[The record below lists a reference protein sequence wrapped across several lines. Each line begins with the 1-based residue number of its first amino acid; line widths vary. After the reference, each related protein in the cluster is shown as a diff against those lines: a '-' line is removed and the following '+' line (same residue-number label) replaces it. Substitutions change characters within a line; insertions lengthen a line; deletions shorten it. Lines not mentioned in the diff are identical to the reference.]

1 MEIIATITE
10 SDVYKESD
18 PAPKESYGPLRKTSR
33 VALFDEHS
41 NVALHYY
48 STNGGYFMI
57 GGGVEDGESIED
69 ALIREIKEEVGCKI
83 KNVKELGIIIE
94 HGVGKEVKHTQENYC
109 FTALVDGEKGT
120 PQFTEQEIEWGIQLV
135 WFKLDEAIE
144 KVKSLEEGFGKARTL
159 ILLEKAKEV
168 LNNPMNTETA
178 SQYSHVGVYGIYIK
192 NNAVLMIKK
201 SRGPYKGMYDLPG
214 GRMEQGETMEEGLRR
229 EFIEEVGCELTSQTF
244 LSENEYT
251 TPDYIGKSFRH
262 FGTYF
267 TVSLASENIKTVAD
281 GEDSLGAEFININA
295 LDSVEISPI
304 AKPMILKALALL

>member
-10 SDVYKESD
+10 SDVYKEME
-18 PAPKESYGPLRKTSR
+18 PTPKESYGPLRKTSR
-33 VALFDEHS
+33 VALFDEHN

-69 ALIREIKEEVGCKI
+69 ALIREVKEEVGCKI

-109 FTALVDGEKGT
+109 FIAEVDGEKGT
-120 PQFTEQEIEWGIQLV
+120 PQFTEQEIAWGIQLV
-135 WFKLDEAIE
+135 WFQIDEAIE
-144 KVKSLEEGFGKARTL
+144 KIKLLKDNFEKARTL
-159 ILLEKAKEV
+159 ILLEKSKEF
-168 LNNPMNTETA
+168 LDNTMNTETT

-192 NNAVLMIKK
+192 NDAVLMIKK

-214 GRMEQGETMEEGLRR
+214 GRMEQGETMEEGLSR

-251 TPDYIGKSFRH
+251 TPDYMGKPFRH

-267 TVSLASENIKTVAD
+267 VVTLSSDDVKVGAD

-295 LDSVEISPI
+295 LDNVEISPI

>member
-10 SDVYKESD
+10 ADVYKERE
-18 PAPKESYGPLRKTSR
+18 PTPKESYGPLRKTSR
-33 VALFDEHS
+33 VALFDEHN

-69 ALIREIKEEVGCKI
+69 ALIREVKEEVGCKI

-94 HGVGKEVKHTQENYC
+94 HGVGKEIKHTQENYC
-109 FTALVDGEKGT
+109 FIAEVDGENGT
-120 PQFTEQEIEWGIQLV
+120 PQFTEQEIAWGIQLV
-135 WFKLDEAIE
+135 WFKMDEAIE
-144 KVKSLEEGFGKARTL
+144 KIKLLKDNFGKARTL
-159 ILLEKAKEV
+159 ILLEKAKEF
-168 LNNPMNTETA
+168 LDNAMNTETT

-214 GRMEQGETMEEGLRR
+214 GRMEEGETMEEGLQR
-229 EFIEEVGCELTSQTF
+229 EFVEEVGCELTSQTF

-251 TPDYIGKSFRH
+251 TPYYMGKPFH
-262 FGTYF
+262 HLGTYF
-267 TVSLASENIKTVAD
+267 TVSLSSEDIKTVAD
-281 GEDSLGAEFININA
+281 GEDSLGAEFVS
-295 LDSVEISPI
+295 LDVLDNVEISPI